1 MQITVIIAESTTGN
15 TPCNST
21 QSRDKA
27 DHGDGC
33 QTSTRDSGMGR
44 RKSQPPKGKTCSVF
58 FFQMSNSNCANLMFF
73 FFYFVATVK
82 RGLAATSIIYN
93 TVN

>member
-27 DHGDGC
+27 DHGDGF
-33 QTSTRDSGMGR
+33 QMSTRDSGIMVEE
-44 RKSQPPKGKTCSVF
+44 KVNLQKVKDAQYF
-58 FFQMSNSNCANLMFF
+58 FFSNE
-73 FFYFVATVK
+73 
-82 RGLAATSIIYN
+82 
-93 TVN
+93 

>member
-1 MQITVIIAESTTGN
+1 MQIIVIIAESTTEN

-27 DHGDGC
+27 DHGYGF
-33 QTSTRDSGMGR
+33 QTPTRDSGIGR

-58 FFQMSNSNCANLMFF
+58 FFQMSNRNCANLMLFC
-73 FFYFVATVK
+73 YFVATVK
-82 RGLAATSIIYN
+82 PGFTTTSIIYS

>member
-27 DHGDGC
+27 DHG
-33 QTSTRDSGMGR
+33 TRDSGIMVEE
-44 RKSQPPKGKTCSVF
+44 KVNLQKVKDAQYF
-58 FFQMSNSNCANLMFF
+58 FFSNE
-73 FFYFVATVK
+73 
-82 RGLAATSIIYN
+82 
-93 TVN
+93 

>member
-1 MQITVIIAESTTGN
+1 MQITVIVAESTTGN

-27 DHGDGC
+27 DHGDGF
-33 QTSTRDSGMGR
+33 QKPTRDSGMGR
-44 RKSQPPKGKTCSVF
+44 RKSQPPKGKRCSVF
-58 FFQMSNSNCANLMFF
+58 FFQMSNRNCANSRF
-73 FFYFVATVK
+73 FFYLVATVK
-82 RGLAATSIIYN
+82 PGFTTTSIIYS

>member
-27 DHGDGC
+27 DHGDGF
-33 QTSTRDSGMGR
+33 QTPTRDSGIMVEEKVNLQKVR
-44 RKSQPPKGKTCSVF
+44 DAQYF
-58 FFQMSNSNCANLMFF
+58 FFQMCNRNCANLRVFF
-73 FFYFVATVK
+73 I
-82 RGLAATSIIYN
+82 LLLQ
-93 TVN
+93 

>member
-27 DHGDGC
+27 DHGDGF
-33 QTSTRDSGMGR
+33 QTPTRDSGMGG
-44 RKSQPPKGKTCSVF
+44 RKSQPPKGKKCSVF
-58 FFQMSNSNCANLMFF
+58 FF
-73 FFYFVATVK
+73 K
-82 RGLAATSIIYN
+82 
-93 TVN
+93 